1 MRARRP
7 AKLAVLYV
15 VPAQL
20 RLNRRTLSSTC
31 TVRHGRQLLFVK
43 SYKMSE
49 RGQQFARMSP
59 IVPFQGAAEIRN
71 NHPADSVGTT
81 WLTHELLGEGCS
93 PDVTDLLVFRDR
105 ENLIL
110 FQAAHPNAVLSGDIH
125 TGLQDVKFD
134 PHPTPFRG

>member
-49 RGQQFARMSP
+49 RGQQFARMSS
-59 IVPFQGAAEIRN
+59 IVRLYRRTPSA
-71 NHPADSVGTT
+71 VGIIVLVLAGCLPPRASRAQRDVRLGSDAT
-81 WLTHELLGEGCS
+81 LTISG
-93 PDVTDLLVFRDR
+93 
-105 ENLIL
+105 IL
-110 FQAAHPNAVLSGDIH
+110 SQRG
-125 TGLQDVKFD
+125 
-134 PHPTPFRG
+134 FRGGSGMRIASIASGSHVVLR